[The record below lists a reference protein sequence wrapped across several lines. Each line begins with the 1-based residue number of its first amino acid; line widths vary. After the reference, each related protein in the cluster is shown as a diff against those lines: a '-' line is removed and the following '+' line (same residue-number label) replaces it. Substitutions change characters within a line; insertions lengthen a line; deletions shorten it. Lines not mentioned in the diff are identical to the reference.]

1 MKWTEDNKEFYY
13 LILWEGRDTSLLA
26 DERVK
31 KRFLNTLLLIQ
42 QELPFQIYSFCMTNN
57 RAYFL
62 MQISKGSKAGF
73 VFNLMAQALEQSCCS
88 LYSGWR
94 GEIQISS
101 QRIEPENEAMLLEHC
116 VMVHRHALECAA
128 RVEDY
133 WWCSYNDYI
142 NKYHTGLVRPE
153 KLLQQLDESA
163 RKSIQ
168 KFILCHRKLC
178 YTKENVSGAKM

>member
-73 VFNLMAQALEQSCCS
+73 A
-88 LYSGWR
+88 
-94 GEIQISS
+94 
-101 QRIEPENEAMLLEHC
+101 
-116 VMVHRHALECAA
+116 
-128 RVEDY
+128 
-133 WWCSYNDYI
+133 
-142 NKYHTGLVRPE
+142 
-153 KLLQQLDESA
+153 
-163 RKSIQ
+163 
-168 KFILCHRKLC
+168 
-178 YTKENVSGAKM
+178 